1 MYANRATERAQQDII
16 RLCHSGLDS
25 RALRVAVFDKLQ
37 GVMPYAV
44 FWCAT
49 TDPSTLLFTGAVHG
63 GLDVCSVPALVS
75 NELLREDFN
84 KFTNLA
90 KSRQPVSTLQI
101 ATRGDL
107 TRSPRYREILEPV
120 GLGNELR
127 AVFRSGGAVWG
138 ALCLHREKRFTD
150 FTAADVQF
158 FAAIAPHLAAGL
170 RAALL
175 LDAVE
180 TTPAIDGPGLLIL
193 TDDLSVVA
201 MTPGAE
207 LLLDEVCDWSE
218 SLALPL
224 AVHAVVARLH
234 ALERDTPQQA
244 ASAIP
249 YVRLR
254 TRAGRW
260 LALHASRLARA
271 AEQIA
276 VIIELATPN
285 AIAPFVLQAYALTAR
300 EQDVAMQALRGC
312 STSEIATQLSISVLT
327 VQQHLKAIFGK
338 VGVRSR
344 RDLVAQVFA
353 RSYWPAVAEDQGIA
367 AERWSPA

>member
-1 MYANRATERAQQDII
+1 MYANRAIERAKQDII
-16 RLCHSGLDS
+16 HLCHAGLDS
-25 RALRVAVFDKLQ
+25 RALRVAVFEKLQ
-37 GVMPYAV
+37 SVMPYAV

-63 GLDVCSVPALVS
+63 GLEVHAVPALVS
-75 NELLREDFN
+75 NELLQEDFN
-84 KFTNLA
+84 KFTDLA
-90 KSRQPVSTLQI
+90 KSRQPVSTLQL

-107 TRSPRYREILEPV
+107 TRSPRYGEILEPA

-175 LDAVE
+175 LDPVE
-180 TTPAIDGPGLLIL
+180 TAPAVDGPGLLVL
-193 TDDLSVVA
+193 ADDLSVVA
-201 MTPGAE
+201 TTPGAE
-207 LLLDEVCDWSE
+207 LLLGELCDWSQN
-218 SLALPL
+218 LALPL
-224 AVHAVVARLH
+224 AVHAVVSRLR
-234 ALERDTPQQA
+234 ALERDTPHA

-254 TRAGRW
+254 SRSGRW
-260 LALHASRLARA
+260 LALHASRLSRA
-271 AEQIA
+271 ADQIA
-276 VIIELATPN
+276 IIIELATPHE
-285 AIAPFVLQAYALTAR
+285 IAPLVLQTYGLTPR
-300 EQDVAMQALRGC
+300 EQEVTALVFKGL
-312 STSEIATQLSISVLT
+312 STEDISAQLCISTLT
-327 VQQHLKAIFGK
+327 VQQHLKAIFDK

-344 RDLVAQVFA
+344 RDLVAQIFA

-367 AERWSPA
+367 PEQWSPA